1 MATKVV
7 VDWGGCWGDDSMEA
21 LAIGFGT
28 QRGRELAWWPHGWKE
43 VVEDVLTTE
52 EVIGGTRL
60 TGMMARSTVTDGS

>member
-1 MATKVV
+1 M
-7 VDWGGCWGDDSMEA
+7 DA

-28 QRGRELAWWPHGWKE
+28 QRGRELAWWPHGRKE